1 MVGHAVTLSG
11 ETRLNPA
18 RWRPYR
24 TALLTPTARDRLQ
37 RIRRED
43 ALEEMD
49 RTFVLE
55 AYSRHESVCISKR
68 HGVWDWDRDG
78 IPGWLLPVLSDAGL
92 LP

>member
-1 MVGHAVTLSG
+1 MS
-11 ETRLNPA
+11 PS
-18 RWRPYR
+18 
-24 TALLTPTARDRLQ
+24 ARDRLQ

-55 AYSRHESVCISKR
+55 AFTRRERVCISKR
-68 HGVWDWDRDG
+68 HGVWDWDQDG
-78 IPGWLLPVLSDAGL
+78 IPAWLLPVLRDAGL